1 MCIRRDCFWSDDFS
15 LVLATLAYG
24 VGFYTV
30 SSEGPAHDRPVC
42 ELPSGF
48 EAAAL
53 AQTRHGVLLH
63 TMLDGQGYHYDA
75 ARPPPAVRAA
85 GGSGPCLSAAVAG
98 MSEMRAAAVEA
109 AVGAAGAPSRMAEQH
124 RLDMTCGCTVECC
137 GICVHAQAA
146 GRTRE
151 NAVDWEP
158 PDLNKLR
165 GTGKREQRDGE
176 SGEPRMWYWQM
187 TGMRWDLTGKSFAV
201 ETKAWRRL
209 AATQE
214 ELSEETLARL
224 ERADKRRVQQKT
236 AESTRTETV
245 SVGEALLRARA
256 AGQQEELQENPAAA
270 KEERLRDW
278 RALSDI
284 VRRCGLNR
292 LRAHA
297 SALHQSGARATNA
310 RKISSSSSL
319 CPHPYL
325 WQVRSHRCTSRPTT
339 AACRCTR
346 AQSIERNKMLGLP
359 TWSRRS

>member
-1 MCIRRDCFWSDDFS
+1 
-15 LVLATLAYG
+15 
-24 VGFYTV
+24 
-30 SSEGPAHDRPVC
+30 
-42 ELPSGF
+42 
-48 EAAAL
+48 
-53 AQTRHGVLLH
+53 
-63 TMLDGQGYHYDA
+63 
-75 ARPPPAVRAA
+75 
-85 GGSGPCLSAAVAG
+85 
-98 MSEMRAAAVEA
+98 
-109 AVGAAGAPSRMAEQH
+109 MAEQH

-151 NAVDWEP
+151 NAVDLEP

-176 SGEPRMWYWQM
+176 SGKPRMWYWQM
-187 TGMRWDLTGKSFAV
+187 TGMRWDLTGKSFDV

-224 ERADKRRVQQKT
+224 ERANKRRVQQKT
-236 AESTRTETV
+236 AVSTRTETV

-256 AGQQEELQENPAAA
+256 AGQQEEQQENWPA

-310 RKISSSSSL
+310 QKISNL
-319 CPHPYL
+319 QLRHKRPKNLQLHPHL

-346 AQSIERNKMLGLP
+346 ARSIERNKMLGLP